1 MRCYDAKRP
10 LRLEPKQIGMVVDKG
25 YDFPKEIDEQLK
37 EYGQDMWLF
46 REQPDRQTTRAV
58 NSYKGEL
65 RGYAAACCMDTTDI
79 LQLSILDTS
88 DKDHT
93 E

>member
-1 MRCYDAKRP
+1 MQLSELVSGVFVTEMRCYDAKRP
-10 LRLEPKQIGMVVDKG
+10 LRLEPELIGMVVDKG

-46 REQPDRQTTRAV
+46 REQLDRQTTRAV

-65 RGYAAACCMDTTDI
+65 RGYAARYAD
-79 LQLSILDTS
+79 
-88 DKDHT
+88 
-93 E
+93 